1 METHSKTDHKH
12 PDLKPGNIFYNMY
25 SSHLAP
31 FRSNPFS
38 AFQNWRYSFKQNSDG
53 FQKALEDLK
62 TEDLWDPRIRLG
74 KSENTNNVSGNLS
87 KCEKKLFQGVETPP
101 LGNCLPAFAPVFAGL
116 MHRRRRRENRPRR
129 QRTTFSSEQT
139 VKLEIEYSRT
149 EYITRSR
156 RYELAEILC
165 LTENQIKIWF
175 QNRRA
180 KEKRIEKA
188 HMDHHLRTLGIAR
201 ESAGNYPVS
210 KCPDD
215 DLFVPWPESPPTQK

>member
-1 METHSKTDHKH
+1 METQSKTDHKH
-12 PDLKPGNIFYNMY
+12 PDLKPGNIFSNMY

-74 KSENTNNVSGNLS
+74 KSENSNNVSGNLS

-116 MHRRRRRENRPRR
+116 SKLMWYIKSQLTVHLSHIPCSINGFLLLLLFFGLFFLFVSGLH
-129 QRTTFSSEQT
+129 FSS
-139 VKLEIEYSRT
+139 LE
-149 EYITRSR
+149 
-156 RYELAEILC
+156 
-165 LTENQIKIWF
+165 
-175 QNRRA
+175 
-180 KEKRIEKA
+180 
-188 HMDHHLRTLGIAR
+188 TLFTC
-201 ESAGNYPVS
+201 S
-210 KCPDD
+210 
-215 DLFVPWPESPPTQK
+215 